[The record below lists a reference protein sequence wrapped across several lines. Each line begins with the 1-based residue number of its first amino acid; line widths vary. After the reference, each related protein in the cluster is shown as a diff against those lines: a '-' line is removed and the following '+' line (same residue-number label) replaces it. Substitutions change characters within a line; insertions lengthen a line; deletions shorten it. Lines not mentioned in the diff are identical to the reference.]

1 MAGFLALAGVLCLS
15 VLAVLLRPLWR
26 DARGLALGIAV
37 VALASTA
44 LLYRIV
50 GTPAALDVQAV
61 QAPKTLG
68 EAIAQLQSELRRDPR
83 QPEGWRL
90 LGQAL
95 QREGKAVESRDAFAR
110 AVALAP
116 DDADLLMEAAQARA
130 LADDKRLFDD
140 EAVRL
145 LQAALQREPGHQR
158 ARWFLGIAQRQ
169 AGRDAEAAAT
179 WEPLLAQVDAPTAA
193 SLRKE
198 IDGARAAAG
207 LPPLPQAQ
215 AQATAAASGLQ
226 VKVALDPAFAARVRL
241 RGDTTV
247 FVIARRPGGP
257 PMPVAV
263 EKHAVSDL
271 PLAITLDDADSPM
284 PTLTLSQLGAVEL
297 VARLSA
303 SGNATKQDG
312 DIESNPVEVTLPAT
326 APVELVIGE

>member
-1 MAGFLALAGVLCLS
+1 MAVFLAIAGVLCLA

-95 QREGKAVESRDAFAR
+95 QREGKAVEARDAFAR

-116 DDADLLMEAAQARA
+116 DDADLMMEAAQARA
-130 LADDKRLFDD
+130 LADDKRLFDG
-140 EAVRL
+140 EAVHL

-207 LPPLPQAQ
+207 LPPLP
-215 AQATAAASGLQ
+215 QATAAASGLQ

-284 PTLTLSQLGAVEL
+284 PTLKLSQLGEVEL

-303 SGNATKQDG
+303 SGNAMKQDG
-312 DIESNPVEVTLPAT
+312 DIESKPVEVTLPTT